1 MSGHLERNP
10 QAAPAPANQDPAPQ
24 QQQRQAPAQQVGP
37 GLRRMLELVQ
47 GNASPDATAA
57 FHILRDYPGE
67 RVQLLEALHQHGG
80 NGFATRVL
88 QLEREDRERPRAG
101 LNDAG
106 LGVTAGNWQVGV
118 VPAGSTDDRYDNHQN
133 RARAERTEEDA
144 RAAQR
149 NGETAPNPVMDLIRP
164 QPRQVQP
171 APEVDAAIAQAREQ
185 INPTPQLP
193 MEIDPVTLLP
203 IIPGLNRRRDKHF

>member
-10 QAAPAPANQDPAPQ
+10 QQADPAPVAQDPAQ

-47 GNASPDATAA
+47 SASPDATAA

-67 RVQLLEALHQHGG
+67 RVQLLEAMHQNGG

-203 IIPGLNRRRDKHF
+203 VIPGLNRRRDKHF